1 MCVYESENVSPWN
14 DLMDCSPPGS
24 SVHWILQARMLEW
37 VAISSSRGSFQ
48 LRDWTRVSHVA
59 GRFFT
64 IWATREA
71 YIYMLHVK
79 SLQSCLTLWQW
90 TVAHQAP
97 LSMGFSRQEY
107 WSGLPCLPPG
117 DLPDPGIEP
126 ISLMALALTGRFF
139 TASATWEAPL
149 SLSLSLSIYI
159 YIMHVYTYICIYI
172 YKGNKLLFHKLW
184 LLKEDLYMLAFI
196 CG

>member
-14 DLMDCSPPGS
+14 DLMDRSPPGF

-48 LRDWTRVSHVA
+48 PRDWTRVSHVA
-59 GRFFT
+59 GRFFLPSEPPGKP
-64 IWATREA
+64 IH
-71 YIYMLHVK
+71 ICCMLNHSSPVW
-79 SLQSCLTLWQW
+79 LFVTQW

-107 WSGLPCLPPG
+107 WSGLPCPPPG
-117 DLPDPGIEP
+117 DLPDPGTER
-126 ISLMALALTGRFF
+126 ISLMALALAGRFF
-139 TASATWEAPL
+139 TTS
-149 SLSLSLSIYI
+149 
-159 YIMHVYTYICIYI
+159 TYGKPYMYMYI

-184 LLKEDLYMLAFI
+184 LFKEDLYMLAFI